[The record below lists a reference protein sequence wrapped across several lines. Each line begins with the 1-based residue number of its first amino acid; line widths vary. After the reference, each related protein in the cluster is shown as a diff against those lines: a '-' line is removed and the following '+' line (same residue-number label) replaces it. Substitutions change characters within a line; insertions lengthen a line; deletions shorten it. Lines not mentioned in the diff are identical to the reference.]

1 MTRLA
6 MTEHERVKHRDEGFT
21 LLELMFASVYLA
33 IGLLAVAAM
42 VDTALSRNVDAK
54 RLTVAVN
61 LAAEMIERI
70 RFNAPAN
77 ATSIVGVGY
86 PYNGTITCTS
96 TSTPPCAVTTPIPAS
111 ANATVQGD
119 FAQWQGHLSAT
130 DSAGQL
136 LLPNAIGTVTST
148 AVANPPD
155 LQQVQITVTVQWS
168 SGIRTPTV
176 TMTTMVAPL

>member
-77 ATSIVGVGY
+77 ATSFVAVGY
-86 PYNGTITCTS
+86 PYHNVQACNFACAGGSAPGNTTANVNANGDY
-96 TSTPPCAVTTPIPAS
+96 
-111 ANATVQGD
+111 N
-119 FAQWQGHLSAT
+119 QWLGHLSAT
-130 DSAGQL
+130 DPAGQL